1 MDLRARL
8 LVKYKKN
15 IIDDLANETIPA
27 QEDLDELVE
36 IEKKESEKEAELEK
50 DQAVEEV
57 PVAYLTEHEN
67 KFRMEVMIKVMEAID
82 LSKIGNLEDD
92 EARSQIQEI
101 SKSIIDELNIPLAKD
116 SRHKLVQVIEDEIL
130 GLGPLEML
138 MRDLTVSEIMV
149 NGAKNVFIE
158 KSGQLQPS
166 PVVFDDDD
174 HVMKIVDRIVTFVG
188 RRIDESSPMADA
200 RLADGSRVNIIIPPL
215 ALDGPTI
222 TIRRF
227 PADPLTLEGLV
238 GFNALSPGMA
248 ELLKSIVKI
257 GKNVLI
263 SGGTG
268 SGKTTALN
276 ALSAFIPHS
285 ERIVTIEDAAE
296 LQLQQAHVV
305 RLETRP
311 ANIEGN
317 GEIGQRDLVKNAL
330 RMRPDRIVIGEVRG
344 AEAMDMLQAMNT
356 GHDGSLTTTHANT
369 PRDALSRIE
378 NMVAM
383 AGFELPMKAVRAQI
397 ASAIH
402 YVIQVTR
409 LEDGSRR
416 MTNISEVNGMEGDV
430 ITMTEI
436 FTFDRRGLDENF
448 KILGAY
454 KPSGAIPSCVEELG
468 HKGVVLDN
476 RYFDP
481 DNEVEG

>member
-1 MDLRARL
+1 MDLRSRL
-8 LVKYKKN
+8 LVKYKNN
-15 IIDDLANETIPA
+15 IIDDLTNEKP
-27 QEDLDELVE
+27 
-36 IEKKESEKEAELEK
+36 
-50 DQAVEEV
+50 VEEITV
-57 PVAYLTEHEN
+57 DALAKAEKIDPVKKPEEAIAETYLTEHEQ
-67 KFRMEVMIKVMEAID
+67 KFRTQVMMKVMEAID
-82 LSKIGNLEDD
+82 LSKIGTLKD
-92 EARSQIQEI
+92 EEAKKQIQDI
-101 SKSIIDELNIPLAKD
+101 SKSVIEELEIPLASS
-116 SRHKLVQVIEDEIL
+116 SRHKLVQIIEDEIL
-130 GLGPLEML
+130 GLGPLEFL
-138 MRDLTVSEIMV
+138 MRDPSISEIMV
-149 NGAKNVFIE
+149 NGPKNVFIE
-158 KSGQLQPS
+158 QGGKLQKSL
-166 PVVFDDDD
+166 VTFDDND
-174 HVMKIVDRIVTFVG
+174 HVMKVIDRIVSFVG

-215 ALDGPTI
+215 ALDGATI

-227 PADPLTLEGLV
+227 PADPLTLDGLV

-248 ELLKSIVKI
+248 QFLKAIVKI
-257 GKNVLI
+257 GKNILI

-276 ALSAFIPHS
+276 ALSAYIPET

-311 ANIEGN
+311 MNIEGN
-317 GEIGQRDLVKNAL
+317 GEIAQRDLVKNAL

-383 AGFELPMKAVRAQI
+383 AGFDLPMKAVRAQI
-397 ASAIH
+397 SSAIH

-416 MTNISEVNGMEGDV
+416 MTAISEVNGMEGDV
-430 ITMTEI
+430 VTMTDI
-436 FTFDRRGLDENF
+436 FNFERSGLDENL
-448 KILGAY
+448 KIKGAFA
-454 KPSGAIPSCVEELG
+454 PSGALPNCIEEMS
-468 HKGVVLDN
+468 HKGLALDN
-476 RYFDP
+476 DFFDP
-481 DNEVEG
+481 DNKVEV

>member
-8 LVKYKKN
+8 LIKHKDK
-15 IIDDLANETIPA
+15 IASDLSNSKMPEALVADETIESAP
-27 QEDLDELVE
+27 QEVVISPEP
-36 IEKKESEKEAELEK
+36 
-50 DQAVEEV
+50 EENDTG
-57 PVAYLTEHEN
+57 YLSEHEQ
-67 KFRMEVMIKVMEAID
+67 KYRIEVMKKVMEAID
-82 LSKIGNLEDD
+82 LSKIGALDD
-92 EARSQIQEI
+92 DQARAQIQDI
-101 SKSIIDELNIPLAKD
+101 SKAIISEINIPLSAS
-116 SRHKLVQVIEDEIL
+116 SRQKLVQVIEDEIL
-130 GLGPLEML
+130 GLGPLESL
-138 MRDLTVSEIMV
+138 MRDNTISEIMV
-149 NGAKNVFIE
+149 NGAKHVFVE
-158 KSGQLQPS
+158 QGGRLQKS
-166 PVVFDDDD
+166 PVTFDDND
-174 HVMKIVDRIVTFVG
+174 HVMKVVDRIVSYVG

-215 ALDGPTI
+215 ALDGATI

-227 PADPLTLEGLV
+227 PADPLTLDSLV
-238 GFNALSPGMA
+238 GFKALSPGMA
-248 ELLKSIVKI
+248 MFLKSIVKI
-257 GKNVLI
+257 GKNILI

-276 ALSAFIPHS
+276 ALSAYIPEN

-296 LQLQQAHVV
+296 LQLQQSHVV

-311 ANIEGN
+311 MNIEGN

-330 RMRPDRIVIGEVRG
+330 RMRPDRIIIGEVRG

-369 PRDALSRIE
+369 PRDAIARIE

-416 MTNISEVNGMEGDV
+416 MIAITEVNGMEGDV
-430 ITMTEI
+430 ITMTDI
-436 FTFDRRGLDENF
+436 FTFERHGLDEKY

-454 KPSGAIPSCVEELG
+454 KPSGALPSCVEELK
-468 HKGVVLDN
+468 HKGIVLDN
-476 RYFDP
+476 HFFNP
-481 DNEVEG
+481 ENEVEG

>member
-15 IIDDLANETIPA
+15 IIDDLANDNLPNE
-27 QEDLDELVE
+27 EDINELLE
-36 IEKKESEKEAELEK
+36 IEKKESLEEAELEENK
-50 DQAVEEV
+50 SGEESDIE
-57 PVAYLTEHEN
+57 YLTEHEN
-67 KFRMEVMIKVMEAID
+67 KFRLEVMTKVMEAID
-82 LSKIGNLEDD
+82 LSKIGNLDD
-92 EARSQIQEI
+92 EEARTQIQDI
-101 SKSIIDELNIPLAKD
+101 TKSVIDELNIPLAKE
-116 SRHKLVQVIEDEIL
+116 SRLKLVQVIEDEIL

-138 MRDLTVSEIMV
+138 MRDMTISEIMV
-149 NGAKNVFIE
+149 NGAKKVFVE
-158 KSGQLQPS
+158 KSGRLQAS
-166 PVVFDDDD
+166 PVVFDDDA
-174 HVMKIVDRIVTFVG
+174 HVMKVVDRIVTYVG

-227 PADPLTLEGLV
+227 PADPLTLDGLV
-238 GFNALSPGMA
+238 GFKALSPGMA
-248 ELLKSIVKI
+248 ELLKAIVKI
-257 GKNVLI
+257 GKNILI

-276 ALSAFIPHS
+276 ALSAYIPS
-285 ERIVTIEDAAE
+285 TERIVTIEDAAE
-296 LQLQQAHVV
+296 LQLQQEHVV

-311 ANIEGN
+311 ENIEGN
-317 GEIGQRDLVKNAL
+317 GEISQRDLVKNAL

-416 MTNISEVNGMEGDV
+416 MTNISEVNGMEGEV

-436 FTFDRRGLDENF
+436 FSFVRHGMDENY

-454 KPSGAIPSCVEELG
+454 KPSGAIPSCVEEFG
-468 HKGVVLDN
+468 HKGIILNNDF
-476 RYFDP
+476 FDP
-481 DNEVEG
+481 ENEIEG

>member
-1 MDLRARL
+1 
-8 LVKYKKN
+8 
-15 IIDDLANETIPA
+15 
-27 QEDLDELVE
+27 
-36 IEKKESEKEAELEK
+36 
-50 DQAVEEV
+50 
-57 PVAYLTEHEN
+57 
-67 KFRMEVMIKVMEAID
+67 
-82 LSKIGNLEDD
+82 
-92 EARSQIQEI
+92 
-101 SKSIIDELNIPLAKD
+101 
-116 SRHKLVQVIEDEIL
+116 
-130 GLGPLEML
+130 
-138 MRDLTVSEIMV
+138 MRDLTISEIMV
-149 NGAKNVFIE
+149 NGAKNIFVE
-158 KSGQLQPS
+158 QSGRLQKS
-166 PVVFDDDD
+166 PVVFDDND

-227 PADPLTLEGLV
+227 PADPLTLDGLV
-238 GFNALSPGMA
+238 GFKALSPGMA
-248 ELLKSIVKI
+248 EFLKSIVRI
-257 GKNVLI
+257 GKNILI

-268 SGKTTALN
+268 SGKTTSLN
-276 ALSAFIPHS
+276 AMSAFIPAT

-296 LQLQQAHVV
+296 LQLQQDHVI

-317 GEIGQRDLVKNAL
+317 GEIGQRELVKNAL

-402 YVIQVTR
+402 YVVQVTR

-416 MTNISEVNGMEGDV
+416 MTNISEVNGMEGDI

-436 FTFDRRGLDENF
+436 FSFERHGLDENY

-454 KPSGAIPSCVEELG
+454 KPSGAIPMCTEELK
-468 HKGVVLDN
+468 HKGIILDN
-476 RYFDP
+476 KFFDP
-481 DNEVEG
+481 ENAVEG

>member
-8 LVKYKKN
+8 LVKYKNN
-15 IIDDLANETIPA
+15 IIDDLANEKPA
-27 QEDLDELVE
+27 EE
-36 IEKKESEKEAELEK
+36 ITVDALAKAEKVDPIKEPEKETTGES
-50 DQAVEEV
+50 
-57 PVAYLTEHEN
+57 YLTEHEQ
-67 KFRMEVMIKVMEAID
+67 KFRTQVMMKVMEAID
-82 LSKIGNLEDD
+82 LSKIGTLKD
-92 EARSQIQEI
+92 EEAKAQIQEI
-101 SKSIIDELNIPLAKD
+101 SKSVIEELDIPLASN
-116 SRHKLVQVIEDEIL
+116 SRHKLVQIIEDEIL
-130 GLGPLEML
+130 GLGPLEFL
-138 MRDLTVSEIMV
+138 MRDLSISEIMV
-149 NGAKNVFIE
+149 NGPKNVFVE
-158 KSGQLQPS
+158 QGGRLQKS
-166 PVVFDDDD
+166 PVTFDDND
-174 HVMKIVDRIVTFVG
+174 HVMKVIDRIVSFVG

-215 ALDGPTI
+215 ALDGATI

-227 PADPLTLEGLV
+227 PADPLTLDGLV

-248 ELLKSIVKI
+248 QFLKAIVKI
-257 GKNVLI
+257 GKNILI

-276 ALSAFIPHS
+276 ALSAYIPAT

-296 LQLQQAHVV
+296 LQLQQEHVV

-311 ANIEGN
+311 MNIEGN
-317 GEIGQRDLVKNAL
+317 GEIAQRDLVKNAL

-416 MTNISEVNGMEGDV
+416 MTAISEVNGMEGDV
-430 ITMTEI
+430 VTMTDI
-436 FTFDRRGLDENF
+436 FNFTRSGLDENF
-448 KILGAY
+448 KIQGAFT
-454 KPSGAIPSCVEELG
+454 PSGALPSCIEEMS
-468 HKGVVLDN
+468 HKGLALDN
-476 RYFDP
+476 DFFDP
-481 DNEVEG
+481 DNKVEV

>member
-8 LVKYKKN
+8 LVKHKDKIASDLSSN
-15 IIDDLANETIPA
+15 KMPESLTVDDALEPAPQEVVVNDPKPEANDTG
-27 QEDLDELVE
+27 
-36 IEKKESEKEAELEK
+36 
-50 DQAVEEV
+50 
-57 PVAYLTEHEN
+57 YLSEHEQ
-67 KFRMEVMIKVMEAID
+67 KYRIEVMKKVMEAID
-82 LSKIGNLEDD
+82 LSKIGTLDD
-92 EARSQIQEI
+92 EQARAQIQDI
-101 SKSIIDELNIPLAKD
+101 SKTIISEINIPLSAS
-116 SRHKLVQVIEDEIL
+116 SRQKLVQVIEDEIL
-130 GLGPLEML
+130 GLGPLEYL
-138 MRDLTVSEIMV
+138 MRDSSISEIMV
-149 NGAKNVFIE
+149 NGAKHVFVE
-158 KSGQLQPS
+158 QGGRLQKS
-166 PVVFDDDD
+166 PVTFDDND
-174 HVMKIVDRIVTFVG
+174 HVMKVVDRIVTYVG

-215 ALDGPTI
+215 ALDGATI

-227 PADPLTLEGLV
+227 PADPLTLDGLV
-238 GFNALSPGMA
+238 GFKALSPGMA
-248 ELLKSIVKI
+248 MFLKNIVKI
-257 GKNVLI
+257 GKNILI

-276 ALSAFIPHS
+276 ALSAYIPEN

-311 ANIEGN
+311 MNIEGS

-330 RMRPDRIVIGEVRG
+330 RMRPDRIIIGEVRG

-369 PRDALSRIE
+369 PRDAISRIE

-416 MTNISEVNGMEGDV
+416 MTAITEVNGMEGDV
-430 ITMTEI
+430 ITMTDI
-436 FTFDRRGLDENF
+436 FTFERHGLDEKY

-454 KPSGAIPSCVEELG
+454 KPSGALPSCVEELK
-468 HKGVVLDN
+468 HKGIVLDN
-476 RYFDP
+476 HFFNP
-481 DNEVEG
+481 ENEVEG